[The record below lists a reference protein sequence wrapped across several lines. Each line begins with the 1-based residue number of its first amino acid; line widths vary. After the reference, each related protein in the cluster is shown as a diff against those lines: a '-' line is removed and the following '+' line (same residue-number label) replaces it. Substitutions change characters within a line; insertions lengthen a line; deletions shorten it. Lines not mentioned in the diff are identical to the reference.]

1 MTTTTPTGGT
11 AADDPVVITGIG
23 AITPLGDTADQTW
36 DGLVNGRSGVGP
48 ITHFDASTFTTRIAA
63 EVKGFDPAE
72 HLKLKDLK
80 RTSRAT
86 QLAVVAAREAV
97 ADAGLPESLSDFDG
111 IAATSAGASDETSG
125 SAAGATSVGE
135 SADGATS
142 LGESADG
149 AAKAGDIA
157 GIVVNA
163 AVSGFPEVE
172 EATRTLD
179 SEGARFV
186 SPMFVP
192 ASLTNMPACQIAMD
206 LGVHGPVNAS
216 ALACAS
222 GAYALLEARDL
233 ILSGQ
238 ADVMIAGGIDASIT
252 APMFAGLGAMR
263 ALSPGEGDPAEVS
276 RPFDADRTG
285 FVFGEGAVIF
295 VLERLSHARARA
307 AEPYAS
313 VLGGALTSD
322 GFHVVAPEPSGRYA
336 AAAITRALNSSC
348 LTGESVDLVVA
359 HGTSTKANDKTETAA
374 IRTAFGAA
382 ADDLAVSAPKSMTGH
397 LIGAAGALAAMVC
410 ARSIRDGLIPP
421 TINYA
426 TPDPD
431 CDLDYVP
438 NSAREVRVDHAITN
452 AFGFGGQNCVAAF
465 GRV

>member
-1 MTTTTPTGGT
+1 MTTTTRTEDT

-23 AITPLGDTADQTW
+23 AITPLGNTADQTW

-125 SAAGATSVGE
+125 SAAGAT
-135 SADGATS
+135 
-142 LGESADG
+142 
-149 AAKAGDIA
+149 KAGDIA

-163 AVSGFPEVE
+163 AVSGFPEIE

-238 ADVMIAGGIDASIT
+238 ADVMIAGGTDASIT

>member
-125 SAAGATSVGE
+125 SAAGAT
-135 SADGATS
+135 
-142 LGESADG
+142 
-149 AAKAGDIA
+149 KAGDIA

-238 ADVMIAGGIDASIT
+238 ADVMIAGGTDASIT

>member
-1 MTTTTPTGGT
+1 MTTTIPTGDT

-23 AITPLGDTADQTW
+23 AITPLGNTADQTW
-36 DGLVNGRSGVGP
+36 DCLLNGRSGVGP

-125 SAAGATSVGE
+125 P
-135 SADGATS
+135 ADGAT
-142 LGESADG
+142 
-149 AAKAGDIA
+149 KAGDIA

-238 ADVMIAGGIDASIT
+238 ADVMIAGGTDASIT

-438 NSAREVRVDHAITN
+438 NSAHEVRVDQAITN

>member
-1 MTTTTPTGGT
+1 MTTTTRTEDT

-23 AITPLGDTADQTW
+23 AITPLGNTADQTW
-36 DGLVNGRSGVGP
+36 DCLINGRSGVGP
-48 ITHFDASTFTTRIAA
+48 ITQFDASTFTTRIAA

-111 IAATSAGASDETSG
+111 ITATSAGASDETRDPAGGAASG
-125 SAAGATSVGE
+125 GE
-135 SADGATS
+135 SP
-142 LGESADG
+142 DG

-238 ADVMIAGGIDASIT
+238 ADVMIAGGTDASIT

-285 FVFGEGAVIF
+285 FVFGEGAVLF
-295 VLERLSHARARA
+295 VLERLSRARARG

-348 LTGESVDLVVA
+348 LSGESVDLVVA
-359 HGTSTKANDKTETAA
+359 HGTSTKANDTTETAA

-410 ARSIRDGLIPP
+410 ARSIRDCLIPP
-421 TINYA
+421 TINYV

-438 NSAREVRVDHAITN
+438 NSAREVRVENAITN

>member
-125 SAAGATSVGE
+125 SAAGAT
-135 SADGATS
+135 
-142 LGESADG
+142 
-149 AAKAGDIA
+149 KAGDIA

-163 AVSGFPEVE
+163 AVSGFPEIE

-238 ADVMIAGGIDASIT
+238 ADVMIAGGTDASIT

>member
-1 MTTTTPTGGT
+1 MTTTTRTEDT

-23 AITPLGDTADQTW
+23 AITPLGNTADQTW
-36 DGLVNGRSGVGP
+36 DCLLNGRSGVGP
-48 ITHFDASTFTTRIAA
+48 ITQFDASTFTTRIAA

-86 QLAVVAAREAV
+86 QLAVVAAHEAV
-97 ADAGLPESLSDFDG
+97 ADAGLPESLSEFDG
-111 IAATSAGASDETSG
+111 ITATSAGVSDETRDP
-125 SAAGATSVGE
+125 
-135 SADGATS
+135 ADGAAS
-142 LGESADG
+142 GGESPDG

-163 AVSGFPEVE
+163 AVSGFPEIE

-238 ADVMIAGGIDASIT
+238 ADVMIAGGTDASIT

-295 VLERLSHARARA
+295 VLERLSRARARA

-322 GFHVVAPEPSGRYA
+322 GFHLVAPEPSGRYA

-348 LTGESVDLVVA
+348 LSGESVDLVVA
-359 HGTSTKANDKTETAA
+359 HGTSTKANDTTETAA

-421 TINYA
+421 TINYV

-438 NSAREVRVDHAITN
+438 NSAREVRVENAITN

>member
-1 MTTTTPTGGT
+1 MTTTIPTGDT

-23 AITPLGDTADQTW
+23 AITPLGNTADQTW

-125 SAAGATSVGE
+125 P
-135 SADGATS
+135 ADGAT
-142 LGESADG
+142 
-149 AAKAGDIA
+149 KAGDIA

-222 GAYALLEARDL
+222 GAHALLEARDL

-238 ADVMIAGGIDASIT
+238 ADVMIAGGTDASIT

>member
-1 MTTTTPTGGT
+1 MTTTTRTEDT

-23 AITPLGDTADQTW
+23 AITPLGNTADQTW
-36 DGLVNGRSGVGP
+36 DCLLNGRSGVGP
-48 ITHFDASTFTTRIAA
+48 ITQFDASTFTTRIAA

-97 ADAGLPESLSDFDG
+97 ADAGLPESLSEFDG
-111 IAATSAGASDETSG
+111 ITATSAGASDETRDPAGGAASG
-125 SAAGATSVGE
+125 GASP
-135 SADGATS
+135 
-142 LGESADG
+142 DG

-163 AVSGFPEVE
+163 AVSGFPEIE

-179 SEGARFV
+179 AEGPRFV

-238 ADVMIAGGIDASIT
+238 ADVMIAGGTDASIT

-295 VLERLSHARARA
+295 VLERLSRARARA

-348 LTGESVDLVVA
+348 LSGESVDLVVA
-359 HGTSTKANDKTETAA
+359 HGTSTKANDTTETAA

-421 TINYA
+421 TINYV

-438 NSAREVRVDHAITN
+438 NSAREVRVENAITN

>member
-1 MTTTTPTGGT
+1 MTTTIPTGDT

-23 AITPLGDTADQTW
+23 AITPLGNTADQTW

-111 IAATSAGASDETSG
+111 IAATSAGASAETSG
-125 SAAGATSVGE
+125 P
-135 SADGATS
+135 ADGAT
-142 LGESADG
+142 
-149 AAKAGDIA
+149 KAGDIA

-238 ADVMIAGGIDASIT
+238 ADVMIAGGTDASIT

>member
-1 MTTTTPTGGT
+1 MSERI
-11 AADDPVVITGIG
+11 VISGLG
-23 AITPLGDTADQTW
+23 AVTPLGTTAEQTW
-36 DGLVNGRSGVGP
+36 AGLTEGRSGVGR
-48 ITHFDASTFTTRIAA
+48 IGSFDPAGLPTQIAA
-63 EVKGFDPAE
+63 EVHGFDPE
-72 HLKLKDLK
+72 SVLTVKQIN
-80 RTSRAT
+80 RMSRAS
-86 QLAVVAAREAV
+86 QLATVAAREAA
-97 ADAGLPESLSDFDG
+97 ADAGLPRDLSEHE
-111 IAATSAGASDETSG
+111 AGVIVNCAV
-125 SAAGATSVGE
+125 AGY
-135 SADGATS
+135 
-142 LGESADG
+142 
-149 AAKAGDIA
+149 
-157 GIVVNA
+157 
-163 AVSGFPEVE
+163 PEVQD
-172 EATRTLD
+172 ATEKLLAGQERRI
-179 SEGARFV
+179 SPRFV
-186 SPMFVP
+186 PS
-192 ASLTNMPACQIAMD
+192 SLTNMPACEIAID
-206 LGVHGPVNAS
+206 QGIHGPVNAS

-222 GAYALLEARDL
+222 GAYALLEARRL
-233 ILSGQ
+233 LLAEE
-238 ADVMIAGGIDASIT
+238 ADVVIAGGTDASIT

>member
-125 SAAGATSVGE
+125 SAAGAT
-135 SADGATS
+135 
-142 LGESADG
+142 
-149 AAKAGDIA
+149 KAGDIA

-222 GAYALLEARDL
+222 G
-233 ILSGQ
+233 
-238 ADVMIAGGIDASIT
+238 
-252 APMFAGLGAMR
+252 
-263 ALSPGEGDPAEVS
+263 
-276 RPFDADRTG
+276 DRK
-285 FVFGEGAVIF
+285 
-295 VLERLSHARARA
+295 S
-307 AEPYAS
+307 
-313 VLGGALTSD
+313 
-322 GFHVVAPEPSGRYA
+322 
-336 AAAITRALNSSC
+336 TRLNSSHVAISYAVFC
-348 LTGESVDLVVA
+348 LKKKMYHDTSLRNTGE
-359 HGTSTKANDKTETAA
+359 
-374 IRTAFGAA
+374 
-382 ADDLAVSAPKSMTGH
+382 
-397 LIGAAGALAAMVC
+397 
-410 ARSIRDGLIPP
+410 
-421 TINYA
+421 Y
-426 TPDPD
+426 
-431 CDLDYVP
+431 
-438 NSAREVRVDHAITN
+438 
-452 AFGFGGQNCVAAF
+452 
-465 GRV
+465 

>member
-125 SAAGATSVGE
+125 SAAGAT
-135 SADGATS
+135 
-142 LGESADG
+142 
-149 AAKAGDIA
+149 KAGDIA

-238 ADVMIAGGIDASIT
+238 ADVMIAGGTDASIT

-336 AAAITRALNSSC
+336 AAAITRALSSSC

-359 HGTSTKANDKTETAA
+359 HGTSTKANDRTETAA